1 MGLEAPLWTERVIE
15 NSHVERL
22 VFPRLLALAENNWTV
37 EKDFTDFM
45 SRAGS
50 YTEYL
55 LEQGITATPITECD
69 YHGMEGARMAGT
81 QIVEVVTGFTQAQKD
96 KELRGKALRQLGCIL
111 LDSFLKRSG
120 YSQDE
125 QALAHESMETAIQD
139 MGF

>member
-55 LEQGITATPITECD
+55 LEQGITVTPIVECD

-81 QIVEVVTGFTQAQKD
+81 QIVEVVTGFT
-96 KELRGKALRQLGCIL
+96 
-111 LDSFLKRSG
+111 
-120 YSQDE
+120 
-125 QALAHESMETAIQD
+125 
-139 MGF
+139 